1 MTQSDAPVADE
12 AEWEITYRSAVEQD
26 VARLPEDIRQR
37 AFGVVKNLALDPFPQ
52 RCKKLQGAVSR
63 YSIRMQRDYRVV
75 YSVFKTERVIKIEF
89 IGHRK
94 DAYRWF

>member
-1 MTQSDAPVADE
+1 MSQSEAPVPRE
-12 AEWEITYRSAVEQD
+12 GEWEVTYRSTVEQD
-26 VARLPEDIRQR
+26 VARLPERIRQR
-37 AFGVVKNLALDPFPQ
+37 AFGVVNNLTLDAFPQ
-52 RCKKLQGAVSR
+52 GCKKLQGAVSR
-63 YSIRMQRDYRVV
+63 YSIRIRRDYRVV